1 MNRTRKRAWRNK
13 QQASTN
19 TNKAIKNLK
28 TYFNSNFSDI
38 QQQFSKVYEKLA
50 KRMNTDSKY
59 KSRYKSNQIQFDFNE
74 SICDKANTIV
84 KPIKNGSQKRASKL
98 AKSIK
103 EDTERQNE
111 LLKIGDKSIAGWGT
125 VEEYLSDD
133 LASDSE
139 DDRTIRASERQALQ
153 KQNIRRTNQRS
164 SATITKPPLSKPAN
178 NQFRNVQQGDTFRE
192 QNTSGITAST
202 TQNDS
207 RRISTGPPR
216 RTGGTCFD
224 CERNGHWRQ
233 SCPFTRNYLRQ

>member
-13 QQASTN
+13 KQASTN

-50 KRMNTDSKY
+50 KITKTDSKY

-74 SICDKANTIV
+74 SICDKVDNIV
-84 KPIKNGSQKRASKL
+84 KLIKNGSQKRASKL

-103 EDTERQNE
+103 EDTERRNE
-111 LLKIGDKSIAGWGT
+111 LLKVGDKSIAGWGT

-139 DDRTIRASERQALQ
+139 DDRKI
-153 KQNIRRTNQRS
+153 KS
-164 SATITKPPLSKPAN
+164 S
-178 NQFRNVQQGDTFRE
+178 
-192 QNTSGITAST
+192 
-202 TQNDS
+202 
-207 RRISTGPPR
+207 
-216 RTGGTCFD
+216 
-224 CERNGHWRQ
+224 
-233 SCPFTRNYLRQ
+233 